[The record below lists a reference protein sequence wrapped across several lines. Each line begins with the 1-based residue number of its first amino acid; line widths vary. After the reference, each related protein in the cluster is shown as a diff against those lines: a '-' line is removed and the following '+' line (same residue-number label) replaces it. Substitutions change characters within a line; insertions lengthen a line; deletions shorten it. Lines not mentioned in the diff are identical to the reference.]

1 MYSVLISVCLLKEQ
15 AGKSSKEQQLKINAQ
30 LGEIYWTQCKCT
42 MYVLYTH
49 YAYEALS
56 HVSHMT

>member
-30 LGEIYWTQCKCT
+30 LGDGLNANVQCMYCT
-42 MYVLYTH
+42 HTMHTKL
-49 YAYEALS
+49 
-56 HVSHMT
+56 